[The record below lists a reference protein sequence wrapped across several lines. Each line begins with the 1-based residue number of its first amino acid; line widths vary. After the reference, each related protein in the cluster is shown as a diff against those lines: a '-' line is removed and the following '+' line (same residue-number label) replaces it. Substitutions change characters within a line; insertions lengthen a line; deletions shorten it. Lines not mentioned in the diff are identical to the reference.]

1 MFLKFFFRR
10 MSLSKQVSYLKK
22 KGIML
27 GTRLKDGR
35 KIHIYMLRDLFVEVV
50 YQEDNIDKEP
60 ETLNMVR
67 GLDNLN
73 DYLEREFKAS
83 F

>member
-1 MFLKFFFRR
+1 MFLKFFFNR
-10 MSLSKQVSYLKK
+10 MSLQKQVTYLKK

-35 KIHIYMLRDLFVEVV
+35 RIYIYMLSDFFIEVS
-50 YQEDNIDKEP
+50 YKNDDSENEA
-60 ETLNMVR
+60 EALSMLH
-67 GLDNLN
+67 GLHNLN
-73 DYLEREFKAS
+73 EYLEKEFKAT